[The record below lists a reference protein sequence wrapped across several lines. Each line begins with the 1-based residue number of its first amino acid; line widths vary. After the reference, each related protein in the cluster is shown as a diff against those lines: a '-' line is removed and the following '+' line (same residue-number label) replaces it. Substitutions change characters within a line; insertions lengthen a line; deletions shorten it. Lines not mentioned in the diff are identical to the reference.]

1 MRKKRVIGLIILG
14 VVLLGLLIFASTYK
28 LSDSHLRIEG
38 IRVRVIEGA
47 LYVDG
52 CEEDTANAAY
62 CKKIIEVDGEEQVLE
77 FSYLN
82 FRENGYPDALRATI
96 NGQEFYY
103 EEGLNIEE
111 NGSLDFRSFLN
122 FYVIDDVIVFTL
134 TKGTGGRTTTLYAI
148 DLEGDVVLEE
158 TEIAED
164 DMLIKDSSTGFITYE
179 ENVITL
185 RVTRVIDDVV
195 YKDESICNA
204 PGEDIVD
211 AYYTYTYED
220 GEFIKE
226 LLQEITVDELIE
238 ERGIICAS
246 REEE

>member
-1 MRKKRVIGLIILG
+1 MHKKRVIGLIVLG

-38 IRVRVIEGA
+38 IRVRVMEGA

-134 TKGTGGRTTTLYAI
+134 KNGMTDRSTILYAI
-148 DLEGDVVLEE
+148 DLEGNVVLEE
-158 TEIAED
+158 IEIDEE
-164 DMLIKDSSTGFITYE
+164 DMLIKDGASDYITFAE
-179 ENVITL
+179 DVITIHA
-185 RVTRVIDDVV
+185 TRLVEDVN
-195 YKDESICNA
+195 YQGESICNA
-204 PGEDIVD
+204 DGEAIIE
-211 AYYTYTYED
+211 AYYTYTYAD
-220 GEFIKE
+220 GEFTKE
-226 LLQEITVDELIE
+226 LAEEITVDDYIE
-238 ERGIICAS
+238 EKGLVCTS
-246 REEE
+246 QEEE